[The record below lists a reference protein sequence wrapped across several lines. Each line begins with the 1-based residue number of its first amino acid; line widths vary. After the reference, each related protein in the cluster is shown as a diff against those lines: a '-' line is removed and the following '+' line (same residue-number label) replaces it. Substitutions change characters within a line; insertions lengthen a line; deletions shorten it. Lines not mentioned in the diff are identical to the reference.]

1 MATATNY
8 GTEKLPTEPVSL
20 KGKDLSTTVQ
30 IALKQLYS
38 NRGVDP
44 LKPKTEDIAG
54 TVTPADLKGSG
65 TNVVNTLGG
74 KIDLSKTATK
84 DLQNLLVVNVT
95 GNQQHDITIKNN
107 NFKGAI
113 VMGDGDGVSINKVNL
128 VTNKPVVVETGK
140 GNDSVSTGSGAD
152 SVVISAGNDTV
163 KTGSGNDRV
172 VIKSDFVGK
181 AIVDGGS
188 GTNTLSLSGVGKITV
203 DAKGNFMADMDTQGS
218 SVGFKNFKA
227 VVLGDDPTLVDIAK
241 SKTSMS
247 FATGTGNDTITL
259 GSGKDTIVLAGG
271 NDSINTGAG
280 VDIVKLAANF
290 KGTLTLDGGAGSDK
304 LDLSANNIRSV
315 EKIDATL
322 KVTLDDGSVLNVAN
336 IENFIYDANGD
347 LYGGITTVGVNA
359 LDKLF

>member
-1 MATATNY
+1 
-8 GTEKLPTEPVSL
+8 
-20 KGKDLSTTVQ
+20 
-30 IALKQLYS
+30 
-38 NRGVDP
+38 
-44 LKPKTEDIAG
+44 
-54 TVTPADLKGSG
+54 
-65 TNVVNTLGG
+65 
-74 KIDLSKTATK
+74 
-84 DLQNLLVVNVT
+84 
-95 GNQQHDITIKNN
+95 
-107 NFKGAI
+107 
-113 VMGDGDGVSINKVNL
+113 
-128 VTNKPVVVETGK
+128 
-140 GNDSVSTGSGAD
+140 
-152 SVVISAGNDTV
+152 
-163 KTGSGNDRV
+163 
-172 VIKSDFVGK
+172 
-181 AIVDGGS
+181 
-188 GTNTLSLSGVGKITV
+188 VGKITV

-322 KVTLDDGSVLNVAN
+322 KVTLDDGSVLNVVN

>member
-1 MATATNY
+1 MATNY
-8 GTEKLPTEPVSL
+8 PPEKPPIGPNTAETKEFSA
-20 KGKDLSTTVQ
+20 TVQ
-30 IALKQLYS
+30 NALKQLTS
-38 NRGVDP
+38 NRLG
-44 LKPKTEDIAG
+44 KAASKTAEIPG
-54 TVTPADLKGSG
+54 TMTPADLKGSG
-65 TNVVNTLGG
+65 TNEVNTLGG
-74 KIDLSKTATK
+74 KIDLSKLPTK
-84 DLQNLLVVNVT
+84 DLQNLLKINVT
-95 GNQQHDITIKNN
+95 GNQQTDITIKNN
-107 NFKGAI
+107 NFKGII

-128 VTNKPVVVETGK
+128 VTNKSVVVETGT

-172 VIKSDFVGK
+172 VIKSDFDGK
-181 AIVDGGS
+181 AIVDGGT
-188 GTNTLSLSGVGKITV
+188 GTNTLILSGVGKITV

-227 VVLGDDPTLVDIAK
+227 IVLGNDPTLVDIAK
-241 SKTSMS
+241 SKASMS

-259 GSGKDTIVLAGG
+259 GSGSDTIVVAGG

-280 VDIVKLAANF
+280 VDIVKLASNF

-304 LDLSANNIRSV
+304 LDLSANTIQSV
-315 EKIDATL
+315 EKIDATRV

>member
-1 MATATNY
+1 V
-8 GTEKLPTEPVSL
+8 GDP
-20 KGKDLSTTVQ
+20 
-30 IALKQLYS
+30 
-38 NRGVDP
+38 P
-44 LKPKTEDIAG
+44 LKPKTEDIPG

-74 KIDLSKTATK
+74 KIDLSKVATK

-152 SVVISAGNDTV
+152 TVVIAAGNDTV

-172 VIKSDFVGK
+172 VIKSDFDGK
-181 AIVDGGS
+181 AIVDGGT
-188 GTNTLSLSGVGKITV
+188 GTNTLILSGVGKITV

-227 VVLGDDPTLVDIAK
+227 VVLGNDPTLVDIAK
-241 SKTSMS
+241 SKASMS

-259 GSGKDTIVLAGG
+259 GSGSDTIVVAGG

-280 VDIVKLAANF
+280 VDIVKLASNF

-304 LDLSANNIRSV
+304 LDLSANTIQSV
-315 EKIDATL
+315 EKIDATRVT
-322 KVTLDDGSVLNVAN
+322 VTLDDGSVLNVAN
-336 IENFIYDANGD
+336 IENFIYDSNGD